1 MDKQNH
7 NDIAAFPELFDGLEQ
22 FIEEQASGLKRT
34 SAILAASGHGRRHAA
49 FLRPQQN
56 CLNKKSRRSGIF
68 Y

>member
-34 SAILAASGHGRRHAA
+34 SAILAVTAMGGGMLILFALSKIA
-49 FLRPQQN
+49 
-56 CLNKKSRRSGIF
+56 
-68 Y
+68 